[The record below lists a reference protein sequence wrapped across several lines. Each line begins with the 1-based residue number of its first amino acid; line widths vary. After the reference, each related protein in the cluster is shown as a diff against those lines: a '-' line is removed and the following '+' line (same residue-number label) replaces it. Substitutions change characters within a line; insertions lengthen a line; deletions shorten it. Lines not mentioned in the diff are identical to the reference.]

1 MIKEISKQQAQARI
15 LKLIQEIEKLRY
27 RYHVLD
33 DPSVDDA
40 IYDSLERELFIL
52 EEKFPDLKLPNSPI
66 NRVSGQALDKFE
78 KVTHRSPML
87 SLTDAFSFEELEA
100 WEERNARYLGKD
112 MAANKKY
119 LAKSGYYCELKIDGL
134 AISLIYQ
141 KGRLA
146 TAATRGD
153 GLIGEDVT
161 QNIKT
166 IRSIPLQLA
175 DYTKVI
181 KISAAALKIIK
192 SQVEIRGEVYMKIKD
207 FRRLNQKIEKAGG
220 KSYANPRNL
229 TAGSIRQLDPQMT
242 ASRPLR
248 FFGYALLAQE
258 NLTTHQ
264 DEHFLIS
271 DLGVLT
277 EKHSALCQ
285 NLNEV
290 KEFIKKIKKIRLELD
305 YEIDGVVVSVNNSD
319 IRSQL
324 GAIGKAPRGSIAYK
338 YAAEKATTIVEN
350 IIIQI
355 GRTGAL
361 TPVAILKPV
370 NVRGVLVSRATLHN
384 EDEILKKDL
393 RIGDTVV
400 VQRAGDVIPEV
411 VGVLKNLRPKDAR
424 RFHFP
429 KEIDGIKVI
438 RPEGEA
444 IHRLVSTKH
453 LAARRRQIEHFV
465 SRGAMDIDGAGT
477 KIIEQLLGERLIT
490 DAADLYNLKESDLE
504 PLERF
509 AEKSAANLIAAIE
522 SSKSRPLWRIL
533 FALGIR
539 HVGDEMARSLAEYLA
554 SNERA
559 GHMSLRQ
566 IVKIAK
572 SKTVEDFLT
581 INDVGEV
588 IAKSIH
594 DYFHNKQSLEFLKKL
609 TDAGLTIDRS
619 SIPSLSSKPSSPLA
633 GKTVV
638 VTGTLE
644 HFSRE
649 QAEEAIRGAGGHPT
663 SSVSSKTDYLVAG
676 KNPGSKYEKA
686 KGLGIK
692 ILKEREFVKLI

>member
-1 MIKEISKQQAQARI
+1 MIKEISKQQARARI
-15 LKLIQEIEKLRY
+15 LKLTQEIEKLRY

-40 IYDSLERELFIL
+40 VYDSLERELFAL
-52 EEKFPDLKLPNSPI
+52 EEKFPDLKSPNSPI

-78 KVTHRSPML
+78 KVTHQSPML

-112 MAANKKY
+112 IAANKKY

-134 AISLIYQ
+134 AIALIYK
-141 KGRLA
+141 KGFL
-146 TAATRGD
+146 TVAATRGD

-166 IRSIPLQLA
+166 IKAIPLNLA
-175 DYTKVI
+175 NY
-181 KISAAALKIIK
+181 SQSRAIK
-192 SQVEIRGEVYMKIKD
+192 SVAKKLISNQAEIRGEIYMNTKD
-207 FRRLNQKIEKAGG
+207 FRRLNQEIKKAGG
-220 KSYANPRNL
+220 KAYANPRNL
-229 TAGSIRQLDPQMT
+229 TAGSIRQLDSQMT
-242 ASRPLR
+242 ASRHLR
-248 FFGYALLAQE
+248 FFGYALLTNQD
-258 NLTTHQ
+258 LKTHE
-264 DEHFLIS
+264 DEHLLILS
-271 DLGVLT
+271 LGAPT

-285 NLNEV
+285 NLKDV
-290 KEFIKKIKKIRLELD
+290 KEFIKKIEKVRSKLD

-324 GAIGKAPRGSIAYK
+324 GAVGKAPRGSIAYK
-338 YAAEKATTIVEN
+338 YTAEKATTIVEN
-350 IIIQI
+350 IIIQV

-370 NVRGVLVSRATLHN
+370 NIRGAMVSRATLHN
-384 EDEILKKDL
+384 EDEIVKKDI

-411 VGVLKNLRPKDAR
+411 VEVLKNLRPKNAR
-424 RFHFP
+424 QFHFP

-453 LAARRRQIEHFV
+453 LIARRRQIEHFV
-465 SRGAMDIDGAGT
+465 SRGAMDIDGLGT

-490 DAADLYNLKESDLE
+490 DAADLYNLKEDDLL

-509 AEKSAANLIAAIE
+509 AEKSAENLVAAIIA
-522 SSKSRPLWRIL
+522 SKSRPLWRIL

-539 HVGDEMARSLAEYLA
+539 HVGDETARALAEYLTA
-554 SNERA
+554 KVETNSRS
-559 GHMSLRQ
+559 SLRQ
-566 IVKIAK
+566 IVRTAESQSI
-572 SKTVEDFLT
+572 EDFLS
-581 INDVGEV
+581 IDDVGEV
-588 IAKSIH
+588 VAQSLYN
-594 DYFHNKQSLEFLKKL
+594 YFHDKNSLGFIQKL
-609 TDAGLTIDRS
+609 IAAGLSIT
-619 SIPSLSSKPSSPLA
+619 SIPSLSSIPSSPLV

-644 HFSRE
+644 NFSRE
-649 QAEEAIRGAGGHPT
+649 EAEEALRRVGGHPT

-676 KNPGSKYEKA
+676 ENPGSKYEKA
-686 KGLGIK
+686 RELGVK
-692 ILKEREFVKLI
+692 ILEEKEFRKIIK